1 MTISFTP
8 NSAGYLVRQELV
20 GKKKSIGN
28 FIPGPEQSTWIF
40 QPKPGITLAE
50 TAMETVDEKFIAYLE
65 RQNHTTPKES
75 PGEVTAT
82 TPTRP
87 DPDPEQGTAGIEFM
101 NWAAQHMPDEEF
113 ATLYEPRWLKKSFR
127 DYAEPCAAF
136 TKRCTNSF
144 PPDCI

>member
-8 NSAGYLVRQELV
+8 NSAGYLVRQELE

-28 FIPGPEQSTWIF
+28 FIPGPEEGTWIF

-75 PGEVTAT
+75 PGDGAAT
-82 TPTRP
+82 PPPRP
-87 DPDPEQGTAGIEFM
+87 DQDPALGAMGDEFM
-101 NWAAQHMPDEEF
+101 KWAALYMPDEEF
-113 ATLYEPRWLKKSFR
+113 TMHYGYLWARKSFR
-127 DYAEPCAAF
+127 NNFAKDPAF
-136 TKRCTNSF
+136 IDRCTNSF